1 MICYYMVLDITRI
14 MVGVALNPGLGG
26 MYHQQFFQNE
36 PNKAD
41 DKAIIRN
48 HINSMDGT
56 AYFTSGQSNY
66 CS

>member
-1 MICYYMVLDITRI
+1 
-14 MVGVALNPGLGG
+14 MVGVALNQGLGG

-56 AYFTSGQSNY
+56 AYFTSGQSSY